1 MAERLGRIEEVRGST
16 PLDST
21 ILFMKEYRPQEI
33 EAKWQREWETADLHS
48 TPKPAAGKSKLY
60 CLDMFPYPSGAGLHV
75 GHVRI
80 YTASDVLARYFR
92 AKGYSVLH
100 PMGWD
105 AFGLPAENDAI
116 RNKQNPNERVPRN
129 IENFKRQMKM
139 LAFSYDWERE
149 FATCDASYYKW
160 TQWLFLKLYEKG
172 LAYQANVPIN
182 WCPSCKTGLADEEAV
197 GGVCDRCGA
206 VVTKKDLKQWL
217 LRITEYADR
226 LLFNLDGE
234 ELDWPEGI
242 VKMQKDWIG
251 RSEGITIDYPVVG
264 SDRVISCYSTRPDTN
279 FGATFV
285 VVAPEHSEVLSLVAP
300 ENLAAVKG
308 YIESAKRKSE
318 LERTQLEKGKT
329 GVFTGNY
336 CLNQLSGKKMP
347 IWVADFVVATAGT
360 GMVVGVP
367 AHDQRDFDFAKNY
380 GLEIIPVVKPKEGGW
395 DYGKSAFVGIDEAVV
410 FNSGFLD
417 GLPTLEAK
425 EKVIDYLVG
434 KGWGKRAVNYHLRD
448 WIFSRQRYW
457 GEPLPLIHCEKCGVV
472 PVPYEDLPVELPY
485 LESYAPTGTGE
496 SPLVQAEEWV
506 SVACPKCAGVAKR
519 ETDTMPN
526 WAGSCWYFLRFAN
539 SGNSELP
546 FSKEAMREWLPV
558 DWYLGGAEHA
568 VLHLLYA
575 RFWVKVFYDLG
586 LLGFEEPFLRLRS
599 VGMVLAE
606 DGRKMS
612 KSWRNVINPDDV
624 VEACGADSL
633 RVYEMF
639 MGPWGQALAWSTQGV
654 GGCHRFLRR
663 VWSLVS
669 ETSRR
674 RDSETASQPKEES
687 ALELRRDL
695 HRLIKKVGGDIEA
708 MKFNTAIAA
717 FMAFVNSWA
726 ASQPASQ
733 RGEPDSLS
741 AEDVGIFL
749 RLLAP
754 FAPHI
759 AEELWCEVLGND
771 FSIHQ
776 QSWPEYDPGLVEEST
791 VTIVVQVGG
800 KVRGSFE
807 SEKGLSEKEAKEIAS
822 GLPTVKKHLAGK
834 EVVRVVWVQDR
845 LLSLVTG
852 G

>member
-1 MAERLGRIEEVRGST
+1 
-16 PLDST
+16 
-21 ILFMKEYRPQEI
+21 MKEYRPQEV
-33 EAKWQREWETADLHS
+33 EAKWHKAWEAANLYS
-48 TPKPAAGKSKLY
+48 TPKPTVGKSKLY
-60 CLDMFPYPSGAGLHV
+60 CLDMFPYPSGTGLHV

-129 IENFKRQMKM
+129 IENFKQQMKM

-172 LAYQANVPIN
+172 LAYQSTVPIN
-182 WCPSCKTGLADEEAV
+182 WCPSCKTGLADEEV
-197 GGVCDRCGA
+197 VNGKCDRCGA
-206 VVTKKDLKQWL
+206 EVTKKDMQQWL
-217 LRITEYADR
+217 LKITEYADR
-226 LLFNLDGE
+226 LLYDLDDNN
-234 ELDWPEGI
+234 LDWPEGI

-251 RSEGITIDYPVVG
+251 RSEGVTIDYPVVG

-285 VVAPEHSEVLSLVAP
+285 VVAPEHAGVLDLVAA
-300 ENLAAVKG
+300 ENLVAVKE

-318 LERTQLEKGKT
+318 LERTQLEKEKT
-329 GVFTGNY
+329 GVFTGSY
-336 CLNQLSGKKMP
+336 CLNRLTGKKMP

-367 AHDQRDFDFAKNY
+367 AHDQRDFDFAKKY
-380 GLEIIPVVKPKEGGW
+380 GLEIIPVVKPKEEEW
-395 DYGKSAFVGIDEAVV
+395 DYEKRAFVDIDEAVV
-410 FNSGFLD
+410 FNSDFLD
-417 GLPTLEAK
+417 GLPALEAK
-425 EKVIDYLVG
+425 GKVIDYLVD
-434 KGWGKRAVNYHLRD
+434 KGWGRRAVNYHLRD
-448 WIFSRQRYW
+448 WVFSRQRYW
-457 GEPLPLIHCEKCGVV
+457 GEPFPLIHCERCGVV

-485 LESYAPTGTGE
+485 LKSYEPTGTGE
-496 SPLVQAEEWV
+496 SPLAQVEDWV
-506 SVACPKCAGVAKR
+506 SVRCPKCGGPARR

-526 WAGSCWYFLRFAN
+526 WAGSCWYFLRFADPN
-539 SGNSELP
+539 GNRLP
-546 FSKEAMREWLPV
+546 FSKEAMAEWLPV

-568 VLHLLYA
+568 VMHLLYA
-575 RFWVKVFYDLG
+575 RFWVKVFNDLG
-586 LLGFEEPFLRLRS
+586 LLDFKEPFLRLRG

-612 KSWRNVINPDDV
+612 KSWHNVINPDDV
-624 VEACGADSL
+624 VEAYSADSL

-654 GGCHRFLRR
+654 EGCHRFLKR
-663 VWSLVS
+663 VWRLVAKAVGPAGEQS
-669 ETSRR
+669 N
-674 RDSETASQPKEES
+674 P
-687 ALELRRDL
+687 ELNRKL
-695 HRLIKKVGGDIEA
+695 HRLVKKVGEDIEG

-717 FMAFVNSWA
+717 MMGFLNEVQ
-726 ASQPASQ
+726 SQINVGGGTDY
-733 RGEPDSLS
+733 RGLS
-741 AEDVGIFL
+741 KEGWGIFL

-759 AEELWCEVLGND
+759 TEELWQRLNGNVVAP
-771 FSIHQ
+771 FSARSSIHSQ
-776 QSWPEYDPGLVEEST
+776 PWPEYDPGLINEYM
-791 VTIVVQVGG
+791 VTIVVQVDG

-807 SEKGLSEKEAKEIAS
+807 SEKGLSEKEAREIAES
-822 GLPTVKKHLAGK
+822 LSTVKKHLAGR
-834 EVVRVVWVQDR
+834 EVARVVWVQDR
-845 LLSLVTG
+845 LVSLVTRG
-852 G
+852 